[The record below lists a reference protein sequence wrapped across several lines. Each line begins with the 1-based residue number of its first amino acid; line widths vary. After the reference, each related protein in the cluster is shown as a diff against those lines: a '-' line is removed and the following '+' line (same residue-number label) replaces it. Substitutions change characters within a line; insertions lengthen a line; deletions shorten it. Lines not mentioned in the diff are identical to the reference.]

1 MPCAWL
7 WVSHHGRNLLAARA
21 KWGSTSVYVR
31 FYCRTPQHPCN
42 CRLTN
47 FLSSTPSSL
56 RASFGRSSLLSQ
68 SSPDPLAAVRASGTA
83 MGRANSQPP
92 SPQLADMSRT
102 LAPGADASAPVGRA
116 GVTRTLAPNG
126 QPRKVPTALLA
137 PGSAPAKPA
146 RLDSGGGSM
155 EGGWKI
161 GANNQTPAA
170 TTYGSAFG
178 RLSSGTRQTRN

>member
-1 MPCAWL
+1 M
-7 WVSHHGRNLLAARA
+7 
-21 KWGSTSVYVR
+21 YD
-31 FYCRTPQHPCN
+31 

-68 SSPDPLAAVRASGTA
+68 SSPDPLAAVKASGSA

-92 SPQLADMSRT
+92 SPQMADMSRA
-102 LAPGADASAPVGRA
+102 LAPGADPAAAVGKS

-137 PGSAPAKPA
+137 PGSTPVKPA
-146 RLDSGGGSM
+146 RLNSGGGSM
-155 EGGWKI
+155 ESSWKI
-161 GANNQTPAA
+161 SVNTAVNQAPPA

>member
-1 MPCAWL
+1 MI
-7 WVSHHGRNLLAARA
+7 
-21 KWGSTSVYVR
+21 
-31 FYCRTPQHPCN
+31 

-56 RASFGRSSLLSQ
+56 RASFGRSSLVSQ
-68 SSPDPLAAVRASGTA
+68 SSPDPLAAVRASGSA

-92 SPQLADMSRT
+92 SPQMADMSRA
-102 LAPGADASAPVGRA
+102 LAPGADTSAAVGKT

-137 PGSAPAKPA
+137 PGTVPAKPA
-146 RLDSGGGSM
+146 RLNSGGGSM
-155 EGGWKI
+155 EGSWKI
-161 GANNQTPAA
+161 GVSNGVNQAPPA

-178 RLSSGTRQTRN
+178 RLSSAGTRQTRN

>member
-1 MPCAWL
+1 MAANRSCHMSL
-7 WVSHHGRNLLAARA
+7 RKGHHTLLLL
-21 KWGSTSVYVR
+21 
-31 FYCRTPQHPCN
+31 

-68 SSPDPLAAVRASGTA
+68 SSPDPLASVRASGSG

-92 SPQLADMSRT
+92 SPQMADISRT
-102 LAPGADASAPVGRA
+102 LAPGADASTPVGKT

-146 RLDSGGGSM
+146 RLDSGGGSL
-155 EGGWKI
+155 EGSWKI
-161 GANNQTPAA
+161 GANNGINQAPAA

-178 RLSSGTRQTRN
+178 RITAAGTRQTRN

>member
-1 MPCAWL
+1 MH
-7 WVSHHGRNLLAARA
+7 V
-21 KWGSTSVYVR
+21 
-31 FYCRTPQHPCN
+31 

-68 SSPDPLAAVRASGTA
+68 SSPDPLAAVRASGSA

-92 SPQLADMSRT
+92 SPQMADMTRA
-102 LAPGADASAPVGRA
+102 LAPGADASAAVGKS

-137 PGSAPAKPA
+137 PGAPVKPA
-146 RLDSGGGSM
+146 RLNSGGGSGSL
-155 EGGWKI
+155 ESSWKI
-161 GANNQTPAA
+161 GVSNGANQAPPP

-178 RLSSGTRQTRN
+178 RLSSGARQTRN

>member
-1 MPCAWL
+1 MCIQLSYVASPPAAPSTGL
-7 WVSHHGRNLLAARA
+7 ASKGRLTSLLL
-21 KWGSTSVYVR
+21 
-31 FYCRTPQHPCN
+31 

-68 SSPDPLAAVRASGTA
+68 SSPDPLASVRASGTGI
-83 MGRANSQPP
+83 GRANSQPP
-92 SPQLADMSRT
+92 SPQMADVSRT
-102 LAPGADASAPVGRA
+102 LAPGADASTPVGKT

-137 PGSAPAKPA
+137 PGSAPAKPPA
-146 RLDSGGGSM
+146 RLDSGGGS
-155 EGGWKI
+155 WKI
-161 GANNQTPAA
+161 GANNSVNQSPAA

-178 RLSSGTRQTRN
+178 RLTSAGARQTRN

>member
-1 MPCAWL
+1 MGQPAGCTMATNGVEDKQAGL
-7 WVSHHGRNLLAARA
+7 MCLVSIKPHGFAMGTMSPKVQARCPDSAFILA
-21 KWGSTSVYVR
+21 TL
-31 FYCRTPQHPCN
+31 

-92 SPQLADMSRT
+92 SPQMADMSRT
-102 LAPGADASAPVGRA
+102 LAPGADASAGMA
-116 GVTRTLAPNG
+116 KTGVTRTLAPNG

-137 PGSAPAKPA
+137 PGSAP
-146 RLDSGGGSM
+146 
-155 EGGWKI
+155 I
-161 GANNQTPAA
+161 
-170 TTYGSAFG
+170 
-178 RLSSGTRQTRN
+178 